1 MPTVGKKM
9 GNSVVDF
16 GGYVVDE
23 IKKMVDE
30 GWQRSVWHTISALPK
45 DAYFESQT
53 EKEKVL
59 LLMRAHPATNLWW
72 IAIVAMLIGVPMF
85 WSEFPLLSS
94 VNPLTQFF
102 ITILW
107 YMGLALFSVQNA
119 LLWFYNV
126 YIITDER
133 VVDVD
138 FFGLLYKNI
147 NATQI
152 RKIEDV
158 NYSQKGLLAG
168 FLNYGNIVIETASAQ
183 KSDDTPS
190 ERSAF
195 TFDAVPNPD
204 RVARVLTELMEQE
217 EKEEYEGRT
226 H

>member
-1 MPTVGKKM
+1 MDKKT

-16 GGYVVDE
+16 GEYVVDE

-30 GWQRSVWHTISALPK
+30 GWRRPVWHTISALPK
-45 DAYFESQT
+45 DTCFESQT

-72 IAIVAMLIGVPMF
+72 MTIVAMLIGVPLF
-85 WSEFPLLSS
+85 WGDFPLLSS
-94 VNPLTQFF
+94 VNEMTGFF
-102 ITILW
+102 VTVLW
-107 YMGLALFSVQNA
+107 YMGLVFFSVQNA

-138 FFGLLYKNI
+138 FFGLMYKNI

-168 FLNYGNIVIETASAQ
+168 FLNYGDIVIETASAQ
-183 KSDDTPS
+183 KSDDPPTES
-190 ERSAF
+190 SAF
-195 TFDAVPNPD
+195 TFSSVPNPD
-204 RVARVLTELMEQE
+204 RVVRVLTELMEQE
-217 EKEEYEGRT
+217 ELEEYEGRT